1 MAMSEVISPP
11 ITLRR
16 GEVDAIVGEVL
27 GGASYGEGEQITP
40 PPTAEGPIKP
50 PEHPRDGDGRF
61 GISTVWID
69 HRFHLVGFDDFL
81 ISCRV
86 KSGIQGSS

>member
-1 MAMSEVISPP
+1 MLCVRGMAHLVASNARLKAVPRPMARPQRPYCKRFWLLSQMAMSEVISPP

-40 PPTAEGPIKP
+40 PPTAK
-50 PEHPRDGDGRF
+50 R
-61 GISTVWID
+61 
-69 HRFHLVGFDDFL
+69 
-81 ISCRV
+81 
-86 KSGIQGSS
+86 

>member
-16 GEVDAIVGEVL
+16 GEVDAIVGKVL

-40 PPTAEGPIKP
+40 PPTAEGPSNHRNI
-50 PEHPRDGDGRF
+50 RAMATGVWYFDGLDR
-61 GISTVWID
+61 SPV
-69 HRFHLVGFDDFL
+69 
-81 ISCRV
+81 S
-86 KSGIQGSS
+86 SGGL